1 LPNLLQSQLSFF
13 GAIDEAV
20 LYAQRGEGPNP
31 EAVLRIVET
40 LLPGTTGFAQAG
52 WYRELEAFANRDEL
66 AVGDLRSLVRFP
78 TVAEALRL
86 LQASPS
92 QPLPGLAAA
101 FSDGAEPSPSGSEEP
116 AGDTYDPKH
125 DPGLARSAF
134 AAAILARIARL
145 GGLPPEL
152 EVTRTMPTQ
161 IMAAAVSLWQGSTT
175 RLTARQAA
183 SDPQVSGLFSRLDE
197 VDSRDDW
204 QRLAAEEVEPL
215 FADQSLPCVAKLD
228 NVDGQYVSTL
238 YTDATDMTLTVK
250 NLEKII
256 DPRNWTIA
264 CSFFCAVKAQEP
276 PYTRRGW
283 SRILE
288 AISPEPEKWCL
299 KTALV
304 FYYARDSE
312 GGIFLN
318 YDLDPHR
325 QDDSGIV
332 EVDKGYIWITP
343 LGDPSKKGIRIQ
355 TSKQERVQG
364 LSPTATAAL
373 ASVLGWGD
381 AAYKLL
387 AGTAKVKS
395 LPAGTIVHRFYTTA
409 PKGYESKVDHTPPQG
424 PDPGGHPKLPPN
436 FGTAVG
442 DARDLL
448 NDLINRTRNVGADAA
463 NRWLDGVS
471 RDDVMKI
478 TDGVGT
484 NLREFMVEMYDTA
497 EDSVKPKDMT
507 TVKGRR

>member
-1 LPNLLQSQLSFF
+1 MPNLLQSQLSFF

-20 LYAQRGEGPNP
+20 LYAQRGEGTNP
-31 EAVLRIVET
+31 EAVLRMVET

-52 WYRELEAFANRDEL
+52 WYQELETFANRDEL

-86 LQASPS
+86 LQTSPN
-92 QPLPGLAAA
+92 QPLPGLAA
-101 FSDGAEPSPSGSEEP
+101 FSNGAEEP
-116 AGDTYDPKH
+116 TDDTYDPTH

-134 AAAILARIARL
+134 AAAILARIAQL

-152 EVTRTMPTQ
+152 EITRGMPTQ
-161 IMAAAVSLWQGSTT
+161 IMAAAVSLWEGSTT
-175 RLTARQAA
+175 RLTAGQAA
-183 SDPQVSGLFSRLDE
+183 ADPRVRGLFSRLDE
-197 VDSRDDW
+197 VDSRENW
-204 QRLAAEEVEPL
+204 QRMAAEEVDPL
-215 FADQSLPCVAKLD
+215 FADQSLPCIAKLD

-238 YTDATDMTLTVK
+238 YTEATDMTLTVK

-343 LGDPSKKGIRIQ
+343 VTGDPVKR
-355 TSKQERVQG
+355 
-364 LSPTATAAL
+364 
-373 ASVLGWGD
+373 ASG
-381 AAYKLL
+381 
-387 AGTAKVKS
+387 S
-395 LPAGTIVHRFYTTA
+395 
-409 PKGYESKVDHTPPQG
+409 
-424 PDPGGHPKLPPN
+424 
-436 FGTAVG
+436 
-442 DARDLL
+442 
-448 NDLINRTRNVGADAA
+448 
-463 NRWLDGVS
+463 
-471 RDDVMKI
+471 
-478 TDGVGT
+478 
-484 NLREFMVEMYDTA
+484 
-497 EDSVKPKDMT
+497 
-507 TVKGRR
+507 